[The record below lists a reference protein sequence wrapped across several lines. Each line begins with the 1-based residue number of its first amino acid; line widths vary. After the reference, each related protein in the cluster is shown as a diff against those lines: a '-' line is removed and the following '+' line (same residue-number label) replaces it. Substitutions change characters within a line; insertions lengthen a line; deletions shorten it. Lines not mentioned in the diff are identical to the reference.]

1 MIQEIMLVLAVCT
14 DMFFTAFSYGR
25 NGIKIPLRSSAVISL
40 TGAAI
45 LTIALEF
52 SELIGRFI
60 PEKLCIY
67 AGSAILFIIGAI
79 YLFKNCIRNLLK
91 CRLGN
96 CKNTQI
102 QIFIDECTADRDN
115 SKELSLGEAFVLS
128 ISLSVDSLATGT
140 GAGLTGTGVLRT
152 GIMALIGGITVMK
165 AGELAGR
172 KLKSEKNGSCIG
184 GAVLIILA
192 VLRFFQ

>member
-1 MIQEIMLVLAVCT
+1 M
-14 DMFFTAFSYGR
+14 
-25 NGIKIPLRSSAVISL
+25 
-40 TGAAI
+40 
-45 LTIALEF
+45 
-52 SELIGRFI
+52 
-60 PEKLCIY
+60 
-67 AGSAILFIIGAI
+67 
-79 YLFKNCIRNLLK
+79 
-91 CRLGN
+91 
-96 CKNTQI
+96 
-102 QIFIDECTADRDN
+102 DECTADRDN